1 MGEAT
6 ANFITTLY
14 KGGYISIDDL
24 HLAPVRTT
32 TACKYPCG
40 FINIRNIF
48 IHLIQKHGFIIG
60 LMMYCSAISKD
71 ILH

>member
-32 TACKYPCG
+32 TACRYHRG
-40 FINIRNIF
+40 FINISNIF
-48 IHLIQKHGFIIG
+48 NHLIKKTWIYYSVDDVLQCNI
-60 LMMYCSAISKD
+60 
-71 ILH
+71 

>member
-1 MGEAT
+1 MFNILVFFTICFQLAMGDAT

-32 TACKYPCG
+32 TACMYP
-40 FINIRNIF
+40 R
-48 IHLIQKHGFIIG
+48 Q
-60 LMMYCSAISKD
+60 
-71 ILH
+71 

>member
-1 MGEAT
+1 MGDAT

-32 TACKYPCG
+32 TACTYPRS
-40 FINIRNIF
+40 FIKIRNIY
-48 IHLIQKHGFIIG
+48 IHLLQNASI
-60 LMMYCSAISKD
+60 
-71 ILH
+71 

>member
-32 TACKYPCG
+32 TACTYPRS
-40 FINIRNIF
+40 FIKIRNIY
-48 IHLIQKHGFIIG
+48 IYLLQNASIYHRDDDSLQLNI
-60 LMMYCSAISKD
+60 
-71 ILH
+71 